1 MTAISMVL
9 LKKYDYYGP
18 YAEDAMDWKSIQF
31 WIAIIQ
37 NVSTFVAFAGL
48 LKFYH
53 AVDKELAWC
62 RPFAKFLCIKGV
74 VFMTFWQ
81 GSALKILAETTDVGA
96 NGGSADKWSEQI
108 QNFLICLEMLL
119 FSIAHFYC
127 FPIEEW
133 QPGYKVNF
141 RKAKFGETLALN
153 DFFSDLKIIM
163 TTENTSKKKKKK
175 HSKEPSESTIPEED
189 GESATLDDSVSAMD
203 TSVDEEDTTDAFVRA
218 LTSGINSYE
227 DNNEGENQ
235 ENSVNEEQVH
245 DAQQRLGNML
255 GEMLFSS
262 TTSSSPKVSSPNA
275 QRLSLDDGTSSEGN
289 KNDEHS
295 GLGSNQSQGTGVDE
309 ESGILDSEMEDVE
322 EKTGLLTGEP
332 STSLRNNLRPSIFTT
347 ISQHQAPKDEVEEGE
362 VLNEINDEE
371 DPKKE

>member
-1 MTAISMVL
+1 MVL